1 MAGSDFTFPF
11 LPRRQLVGLSVGG
24 LRGSRRGSGH
34 DVIGSRPYRPGDDM
48 RAIDWGGSARVSTAR
63 DADDFIVRE
72 RYVEEAPHVVIICD
86 HRPSMSLYGPPFPW
100 LSKPR
105 AVRRSV
111 DLIVASALAERGL
124 LGYLDLA
131 DGEPLW
137 RPPRSTHTPFD
148 LDHERPYSAPPDVIE
163 RAFAHL
169 KDHRR
174 AVPTGAFLFVLSDFL
189 HPPPEAVWIE
199 ALEYRWDVVPV
210 VVQDPV
216 WEQAF
221 PDVAGVVVPL
231 IDPRDGH
238 VRPVRLNQRE
248 VEGRR
253 EAHGERRVK
262 LLDQMASLDLEPV
275 LISSQEPGEILD
287 AFLRWAG
294 EREFSMLG
302 LR

>member
-1 MAGSDFTFPF
+1 
-11 LPRRQLVGLSVGG
+11 
-24 LRGSRRGSGH
+24 
-34 DVIGSRPYRPGDDM
+34 M
-48 RAIDWGGSARVSTAR
+48 RAIDWAGSARVSTAR

-72 RYVEEAPHVVIICD
+72 RYVEEAPHVVLISD
-86 HRPSMSLYGPPFPW
+86 HGPSMSLYEPPLPW

-105 AVRRSV
+105 AVKLSV
-111 DLIVASALAERGL
+111 DLIVASALVEHGL

-131 DGEPLW
+131 EGEPLW
-137 RPPRSTHTPFD
+137 RPPRSTHAPLD
-148 LDHERPYSAPPDVIE
+148 LYQERPYTAPPDLIE
-163 RAFAHL
+163 RAFGVL

-189 HPPPEAVWIE
+189 HPPPESVWIE

-216 WEQAF
+216 WEQSF

-231 IDPRDGH
+231 IDPRDGR

-248 VEGRR
+248 VVGRR
-253 EAHGERRVK
+253 EAHRERRVK
-262 LLDQMASLDLEPV
+262 LLDQMASLNVEPV
-275 LISSQEPGEILD
+275 LISSEEPGEILD